1 MESTQSVA
9 TALRSLLES
18 VGVAPEDLVGLVEI
32 IEMLGVSKAT
42 AFKYTRRDDFPE
54 PLGHLSA
61 AGPVWLRR
69 DVERWAKETLPLP
82 TGRPRK
88 ERDG

>member
-1 MESTQSVA
+1 MA
-9 TALRSLLES
+9 TALRTLLES
-18 VGVAPEDLVGLVEI
+18 LGVAPEDLVGLIEI
-32 IEMLGVSKAT
+32 IDLLDVARAT

-54 PLGHLSA
+54 PLGHVSA

-88 ERDG
+88 EE

>member
-1 MESTQSVA
+1 MASTAHTA
-9 TALRSLLES
+9 TAFRSLLES
-18 VGVAPEDLVGLVEI
+18 LGVAPEDLVGLTEI
-32 IEMLGVSKAT
+32 IDMLGVARAT

-54 PLGHLSA
+54 PLGHVSA

-69 DVERWAKETLPLP
+69 DVQRWAKETLPLP

-88 ERDG
+88 ETDG